1 MSEEKYIPKSK
12 IAKWFDDRLP
22 LLSLSHHIREYPTPK
37 NLNYWWT
44 FGGILTFCLI
54 TQIVTGVV
62 LGMHY
67 VAHTDHAFESIEHI
81 MRDVNYGWLIRSVHA
96 NGASMFFL
104 AVYIHIFR
112 GLFYGSY
119 KAPRELIWIIGVIIY
134 LLMMAT
140 AFMGYVLPWGQMSFW
155 GATVITNLF
164 SAIPFVGESITTWL
178 WGGYS
183 IDNPTLNRFY
193 SLHYLLPFLIF
204 GLIILHIWALHVPG
218 NNNPIGI
225 DVKKNSN
232 ETIPFHPYMVMK
244 DLIALIVF
252 SIIFLWFVFFA
263 PNVLGHPDN
272 YIEANPLVTPAH
284 IVPEWYL
291 LPFYAILRAIPSKLG
306 GVIFMFSA
314 IFILVLLPWLDTSKV
329 RSSTFRPI
337 YRKFFWV
344 LVVAVILLGYLG
356 AKPPEGIYLILARIA
371 TAYYFIHLLVLLPL
385 LGRYEKTDPLPMN
398 ISDPVLNK
406 PGFMDKFKKAAAQY
420 EGDDVGSFK

>member
-1 MSEEKYIPKSK
+1 MNEEKYIPKSK
-12 IAKWFDDRLP
+12 LGQWFDSRLP
-22 LLSLSHHIREYPTPK
+22 LLTLSHHLQSYPTPK

-54 TQIVTGVV
+54 TQIVTGLV
-62 LGMHY
+62 LAMHY
-67 VAHTDHAFESIEHI
+67 VAHVDHAFQSIEHI
-81 MRDVNYGWLIRSVHA
+81 MRDVNYGWLIRYVHA

-112 GLFYGSY
+112 ALFYGSY
-119 KAPRELIWIIGVIIY
+119 KAPREVIWIIGLLIY
-134 LLMMAT
+134 ILMMAT

-164 SAIPFVGESITTWL
+164 SAIPFIGESITTWL

-183 IDNPTLNRFY
+183 VDNPTLNRFY
-193 SLHYLLPFLIF
+193 SLHYFLSFLIF
-204 GLIILHIWALHVPG
+204 GLVVLHIWALHVPG
-218 NNNPIGI
+218 NNNPTGI
-225 DVKKNSN
+225 EIKKDGS
-232 ETIPFHPYMVMK
+232 ETMPFHPYMVMK
-244 DLIALIVF
+244 DLLALLLFISV
-252 SIIFLWFVFFA
+252 FLWFVFFA

-314 IFILVLLPWLDTSKV
+314 IFILMLLPWLDTSKV
-329 RSSTFRPI
+329 RSAIFRPI
-337 YRKFFWV
+337 YKIFFWV
-344 LVVAVILLGYLG
+344 LVFVVILLGYLG
-356 AKPPEGIYLILARIA
+356 AKPPEGIYLILSRLA
-371 TAYYFIHLLVLLPL
+371 TAYYFIHFLLILPA
-385 LGRYEKTDPLPMN
+385 LGRYEKTDPLPQS

-406 PGFMDKFKKAAAQY
+406 PGILDKFKKAAAKY
-420 EGDDVGSFK
+420 EGENVGSFK